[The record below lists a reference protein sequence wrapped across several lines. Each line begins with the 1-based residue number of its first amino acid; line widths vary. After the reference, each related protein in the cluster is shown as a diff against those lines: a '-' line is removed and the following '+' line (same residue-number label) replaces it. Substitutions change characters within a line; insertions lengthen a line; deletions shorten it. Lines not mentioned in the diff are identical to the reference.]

1 MKKIYFAFFFLLVLF
16 QFFLTTTKEVST
28 VSQEVFRDNPIEQN
42 HYYLSF
48 EHETCT
54 SRDLDTYFEDLDVE
68 IERIY
73 PKIQLS
79 IVDDKINQQLFSFS
93 YYDRELL
100 EQQYKKILQNYGLDQ
115 DIEKVNRYGV
125 LVSKVKIATDYST
138 LQQLLTRFPSLQY
151 SHQLEGKYR

>member
-1 MKKIYFAFFFLLVLF
+1 M
-16 QFFLTTTKEVST
+16 
-28 VSQEVFRDNPIEQN
+28 
-42 HYYLSF
+42 
-48 EHETCT
+48 
-54 SRDLDTYFEDLDVE
+54 
-68 IERIY
+68 
-73 PKIQLS
+73 
-79 IVDDKINQQLFSFS
+79 FSFS